1 MDKIN
6 GFAFIYLL
14 LMVSSFCVALIF
26 FFLGLSKFNNESKQ
40 KGEKSSLL
48 LIFNKEIFVS
58 IIILISSLF
67 IGNLLTLFGYY
78 LGFIDITI
86 EAHFVHAA
94 TVIVLSLSMFTS
106 VGLLISAI
114 FFKKG
119 CDNQNSKL
127 LFASSL
133 ILVISFLFFVTIGV
147 LNNLSGDSGGP
158 VFFFID
164 LPAIIFI
171 FVNIVRRVRIFKT
184 YFEDPKKLAF
194 SKPFCI
200 IFLVFIIY
208 RILKEIFF
216 YAFLK
221 LWGPLYT
228 NFKMIPLF
236 LLLIIASIILFK
248 LYKSQF
254 NTVENIVI
262 KSNVVNK
269 ETKELLN
276 KNTETTKK
284 RKLAPLFISLGSA
297 LSFIIVIVIVI
308 FYFPACG
315 TVGPD
320 HTAAY
325 PTYPIDDVNY
335 LISNQQYDEA
345 ESILKNITDS
355 DEEVDRLKN
364 LCQAGK
370 CFRDGDY
377 EGGFDYMIAADGY
390 VIVEYD
396 PNGGYNHFGSERID
410 SSNPNIN
417 NEATR
422 NEGTFTYWEAI
433 DHQIFPELNKAN
445 LSLLAHYDNESSD
458 GIYELS
464 LISVGYGYAT
474 GEGHYYSDEY
484 VTIQAIPDTGYS
496 FYCWAYRDTDDSMN
510 ILSFDNPY
518 TFLMPN
524 YDYELYAYFEVDNN
538 STMNNGTTP
547 ILSEDNKT
555 ITYGL
560 YPQSNVN
567 DSSLIDSLN
576 ELTTTESNGWYLYE
590 GEYYA
595 KRTAY
600 PYSSSYQFDNGT
612 TIVEGNTYWFKCEPI
627 TWEILSIDNGEYYLL
642 SSLLLDTQAYG
653 NSISDYYDNGKIVY
667 PNNYGHS
674 DIRVWLSMYFYKPA
688 FSLDNSHLI
697 LTTVDNSAS
706 TTSNSSSA
714 YASDNTEGYVFL
726 PSYKDYYNSSYGFNF
741 NSDRCCRT
749 TDWARARGAYCST
762 KSEYLYNGE
771 YWTRSPGDTPK
782 MSYAISE
789 SGSIG
794 QNSIYN
800 SECAVRPAITLVL

>member
-1 MDKIN
+1 MEIN

-26 FFLGLSKFNNESKQ
+26 FFFGLSKFNNESKQ

-58 IIILISSLF
+58 IIVLISSLLL
-67 IGNLLTLFGYY
+67 GNLLTLFGYY

-86 EAHFVHAA
+86 EAHFVHVA
-94 TVIVLSLSMFTS
+94 TVIVLLLSIFTS

-114 FFKKG
+114 LFKKG
-119 CDNQNSKL
+119 CDKQNSKS
-127 LFASSL
+127 LFASSI
-133 ILVISFLFFVTIGV
+133 ILVILFLFFVTIGV

-158 VFFFID
+158 VFFFVD

-221 LWGPLYT
+221 FWGPLYT

-276 KNTETTKK
+276 ENTETTKK

-297 LSFIIVIVIVI
+297 LSFIIVAVIVI
-308 FYFPACG
+308 LYFPACG
-315 TVGPD
+315 TVEPD

-345 ESILKNITDS
+345 ESILKNMTDS
-355 DEEVDRLKN
+355 DEEVERLRK

-377 EGGFDYMIAADGY
+377 EGGFKYMIAADGY
-390 VIVEYD
+390 VVVNYD
-396 PNGGYNHFGSERID
+396 PNGGENYFDQEIID
-410 SSNPNIN
+410 STMPNIYN
-417 NEATR
+417 FVTKD
-422 NEGTFTYWEAI
+422 GDTFVYWEI
-433 DHQIFPELNKAN
+433 INHQIFPESNNAN
-445 LSLLAHYDNESSD
+445 LTLLAHFESESQL
-458 GIYELS
+458 YELS
-464 LISVGYGYAT
+464 LISVGNGYAT
-474 GEGHYYSDEY
+474 GEGQYHYNEY
-484 VTIQAIPDTGYS
+484 VTIQAIPDIGYS
-496 FYCWAYRDTDDSMN
+496 FYCWEYRDTDGSLYV
-510 ILSFDNPY
+510 LSFDNPY

-524 YDYELYAYFEVDNN
+524 YDCELYAC
-538 STMNNGTTP
+538 
-547 ILSEDNKT
+547 
-555 ITYGL
+555 
-560 YPQSNVN
+560 
-567 DSSLIDSLN
+567 
-576 ELTTTESNGWYLYE
+576 
-590 GEYYA
+590 
-595 KRTAY
+595 
-600 PYSSSYQFDNGT
+600 FDN
-612 TIVEGNTYWFKCEPI
+612 E
-627 TWEILSIDNGEYYLL
+627 
-642 SSLLLDTQAYG
+642 
-653 NSISDYYDNGKIVY
+653 
-667 PNNYGHS
+667 
-674 DIRVWLSMYFYKPA
+674 
-688 FSLDNSHLI
+688 
-697 LTTVDNSAS
+697 
-706 TTSNSSSA
+706 
-714 YASDNTEGYVFL
+714 
-726 PSYKDYYNSSYGFNF
+726 
-741 NSDRCCRT
+741 
-749 TDWARARGAYCST
+749 
-762 KSEYLYNGE
+762 
-771 YWTRSPGDTPK
+771 
-782 MSYAISE
+782 
-789 SGSIG
+789 
-794 QNSIYN
+794 
-800 SECAVRPAITLVL
+800 